1 MLARKSAHA
10 DYASLR
16 APEVV
21 RPSTMRA
28 VSRAGTPK
36 DVAYRARA
44 LRARAGGAAPPGVE
58 FSLLKILTSATA
70 LNYFRQIIAVFE

>member
-1 MLARKSAHA
+1 VLARKSAHA

-44 LRARAGGAAPPGVE
+44 LRARAGGTA
-58 FSLLKILTSATA
+58 KNA
-70 LNYFRQIIAVFE
+70 LNISAIVVVKDY